1 LLHSRKAVG
10 FRLRENESVRKGL
23 HRVVNKELRSA
34 SERLTLDS
42 SDAAIHEARKS
53 IKKVRAVLQ
62 LLGDDLDA
70 GKARKHLR
78 RASHLLSP
86 LRDADAMLET
96 TKTLRADAKMAK
108 AVTALTSRLEA
119 EKSRLRDEADA
130 GRVRRKAAAALDRV
144 RHDARD
150 WQWKKA
156 DYPALVDAMKRSY
169 KRAAKAME
177 DARSHDDPER
187 FHNWRKRVKTHWY
200 GLRLLSKRAPKL
212 RQPIA
217 DFKRLE
223 TALGDDHNLL
233 VLHEQVQ
240 SPHLR
245 SVTERRQ
252 RALQQDALSVGRR
265 VLAQRPKVFAKQ
277 LQEMWNSARRSS
289 AGEAA

>member
-1 LLHSRKAVG
+1 MG
-10 FRLRENESVRKGL
+10 FRLREDESVRKGL
-23 HRVVNKELRSA
+23 QRVVKKELRSA

-42 SDAAIHEARKS
+42 SDVAIHEARKS

-70 GKARKHLR
+70 GNARKHLR

-96 TKTLRADAKMAK
+96 TKTLRKDARATK
-108 AVTALTSRLEA
+108 AVTTLTSRLEA

-150 WQWKKA
+150 WRWKKA
-156 DYPALVDAMKRSY
+156 DFPALADAMKRSY
-169 KRAAKAME
+169 KRAVGAME
-177 DARSHDDPER
+177 DARSDDNPER
-187 FHNWRKRVKTHWY
+187 FHDWRKRVKTHWY
-200 GLRLLSKRAPKL
+200 GLRLLSARAPTL
-212 RQPIA
+212 RQTIA

-223 TALGDDHNLL
+223 TALGDDHNLF

-240 SPHLR
+240 SSHLR
-245 SVTERRQ
+245 SLTERRR
-252 RALQQDALSVGRR
+252 RALQQQAMSIGRR
-265 VLAQRPKVFAKQ
+265 MLAERPKVFAKR
-277 LQEMWNSARRSS
+277 LHEVWNSRRTSS